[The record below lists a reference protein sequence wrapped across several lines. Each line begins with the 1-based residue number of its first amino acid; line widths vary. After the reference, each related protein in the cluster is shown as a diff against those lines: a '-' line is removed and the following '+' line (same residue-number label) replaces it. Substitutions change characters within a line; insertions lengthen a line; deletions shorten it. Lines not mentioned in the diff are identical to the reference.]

1 MVGGENLNNAEVKER
16 HKKKRKHAE
25 EKRKKLAGAVF
36 LHHYNRKTFRA
47 TISICLRLVVTK
59 SSGNFSRFIISIST
73 IFTWMFGCKR
83 MLKYFVRDL
92 TEANST
98 LEDDGIMEGI
108 FDSIHDELRAKNK
121 SLEREKMRVIIL
133 IGIKSFAWTLW
144 SIFRPP
150 FEEQTMII

>member
-1 MVGGENLNNAEVKER
+1 
-16 HKKKRKHAE
+16 
-25 EKRKKLAGAVF
+25 
-36 LHHYNRKTFRA
+36 
-47 TISICLRLVVTK
+47 
-59 SSGNFSRFIISIST
+59 
-73 IFTWMFGCKR
+73 MFGCKR

-133 IGIKSFAWTLW
+133 IGIKSFA
-144 SIFRPP
+144 
-150 FEEQTMII
+150 